1 MYSQRAHIQQDGA
14 VRSLLPHPEEAHLS
28 YNAGRDHVTEVK
40 ETERAAIE
48 TKKSLSVMHM
58 HKYSCQTN
66 LEKDKFYTIK
76 QFSYLLFPSSFHT
89 NIIACQSK
97 TAFLEAPSDFLI
109 CLEREKGS
117 LSVTH

>member
-1 MYSQRAHIQQDGA
+1 MFSQRAHIQQDGA
-14 VRSLLPHPEEAHLS
+14 LRRLLSHPKEAHLS
-28 YNAGRDHVTEVK
+28 YHAGRDHVTEVK

-48 TKKSLSVMHM
+48 AKKSLSVMHM